1 MFLKS
6 SNLMFMLI
14 LINSTIL
21 AISCN
26 SWVISWLALE
36 INLMMLIPLLINKIN
51 LNSTSSAIKYFL
63 VQTFASIIIITSF
76 IVLYYSLYS
85 PSMSMSSDAFTLAMV
100 MKSGIPPFQFW
111 LPQVLEFTSLTQSFI
126 ILTWQKVAPFMFLS
140 YSKSSLLFL
149 FLMLSAIVGA
159 LGGLNQ
165 NSIIK
170 VVAYSSMIHGAWM
183 ISGVLIS
190 MKTWVTYFLMYTMI
204 MIGFFLWLSLFSVKK
219 VSDLL
224 KTYLTNSSKLTFS
237 MNILSMG
244 GLPPFLGFLG
254 KLVVIK
260 KMIAVSLIYSM
271 VVLLGASFIS
281 LLYYIRLCYS
291 IFLSSQNKIK
301 KNISEKTF
309 SNMNQLF
316 LWSSLTMNTASPLMV
331 LLT

>member
-36 INLMMLIPLLINKIN
+36 VNLMMLIPLLINKIN

-76 IVLYYSLYS
+76 IVIYYSLYS
-85 PSMSMSSDAFTLAMV
+85 PSMSMSNDAFTLAMI

-111 LPQVLEFTSLTQSFI
+111 LPQVLEFTSLTQSFL
-126 ILTWQKVAPFMFLS
+126 ILTWQKIAPFMFLS
-140 YSKSSLLFL
+140 YSNSNLLFL
-149 FLMLSAIVGA
+149 FLAVSAFVGA

-165 NSIIK
+165 NPLLGL
-170 VVAYSSMIHGAWM
+170 VAYSSMIHGAWM
-183 ISGVLIS
+183 ISGVVIS
-190 MKTWVTYFLMYTMI
+190 VKTWMVYFLLYSLI
-204 MIGFFLWLSLFSVKK
+204 MLGFFLWLYIFKVKK
-219 VSDLL
+219 VSDLM
-224 KTYLTNSSKLTFS
+224 KMYLTNTSKLTFS

-244 GLPPFLGFLG
+244 GLPPFLGFMG

-260 KMIAVSLIYSM
+260 KMILMKLISSM
-271 VVLLGASFIS
+271 VILLSASFVS
-281 LLYYIRLCYS
+281 LLYYTRLCYS
-291 IFLSSQNKIK
+291 IFMASYNASK
-301 KNISEKTF
+301 KNVKMNTTKTH
-309 SNMNQLF
+309 MF
-316 LWSSLTMNTASPLMV
+316 LWMSLFMNTISPLMV